1 MQSIKPS
8 IQSILANKAKL
19 LIAISIGAVAVL
31 SIPVILPH
39 LNHPSMIYHIV
50 LHIVSLVVAVF
61 LTAISAV
68 AYRRSGQYPG
78 IRYKELAR
86 QTDFANGVLTYNLN
100 ILEQFGYVNKFRHN
114 NITRYYPL
122 SIPSS
127 DLKIISHLRV
137 YSEKDIIL
145 FLLGHDFCT
154 FNEIVEHLRKAPS
167 TVSWHLK
174 RLCEDGILV
183 VRHGKYNLY
192 QINGKELVNQILH
205 KYKESF
211 TDRIVHNFS
220 NIVDEL

>member
-1 MQSIKPS
+1 MLNIGPTSDSNRLLEKSRGRLHHSYQLSDS
-8 IQSILANKAKL
+8 QHNILK
-19 LIAISIGAVAVL
+19 AISQ
-31 SIPVILPH
+31 H
-39 LNHPSMIYHIV
+39 
-50 LHIVSLVVAVF
+50 
-61 LTAISAV
+61 
-68 AYRRSGQYPG
+68 PG

-114 NITRYYPL
+114 NIARYYLL

-145 FLLGHDFCT
+145 FLLSHDFCT

-183 VRHGKYNLY
+183 VHHGKYNLY
-192 QINGKELVNQILH
+192 QINDKKLVDQILH
-205 KYKESF
+205 KYKESL
-211 TDRIVHNFS
+211 TDRIVNNFS

>member
-1 MQSIKPS
+1 MLNTGPTSDGNRLLEKFSGRLHHSYQLSDS
-8 IQSILANKAKL
+8 QRNILK
-19 LIAISIGAVAVL
+19 AIS
-31 SIPVILPH
+31 
-39 LNHPSMIYHIV
+39 
-50 LHIVSLVVAVF
+50 
-61 LTAISAV
+61 
-68 AYRRSGQYPG
+68 QCPG

-100 ILEQFGYVNKFRHN
+100 ILEQFGYVNRFRHN

-145 FLLGHDFCT
+145 FLLSHDFCT

-174 RLCEDGILV
+174 RLCEDGILIV
-183 VRHGKYNLY
+183 HHGKWY
-192 QINGKELVNQILH
+192 
-205 KYKESF
+205 F
-211 TDRIVHNFS
+211 TDKVVN
-220 NIVDEL
+220 NLVDIAD

>member
-1 MQSIKPS
+1 MLNTGPTSDSNRLLEKSSGRLHHSYQLSDS
-8 IQSILANKAKL
+8 QHNILK
-19 LIAISIGAVAVL
+19 AIS
-31 SIPVILPH
+31 
-39 LNHPSMIYHIV
+39 
-50 LHIVSLVVAVF
+50 
-61 LTAISAV
+61 
-68 AYRRSGQYPG
+68 QYPG

-86 QTDFANGVLTYNLN
+86 KTDFANGVLTYNLN
-100 ILEQFGYVNKFRHN
+100 ILEQFGYVNRFRHN

-122 SIPSS
+122 SIPGS

-145 FLLGHDFCT
+145 FLLGHDFCS

-183 VRHGKYNLY
+183 VHHGKYNLY

-205 KYKESF
+205 KYKETF

-220 NIVDEL
+220 NMVDEL

>member
-1 MQSIKPS
+1 MLNTGPTSDSNRLLEKSSGRLHHSYQLSDS
-8 IQSILANKAKL
+8 QRNILK
-19 LIAISIGAVAVL
+19 AIS
-31 SIPVILPH
+31 
-39 LNHPSMIYHIV
+39 
-50 LHIVSLVVAVF
+50 
-61 LTAISAV
+61 
-68 AYRRSGQYPG
+68 QYPG

-100 ILEQFGYVNKFRHN
+100 ILAQFGYVNKFRGN

-145 FLLGHDFCT
+145 FLLSHEFCT

-211 TDRIVHNFS
+211 TDRIVNNFS

>member
-1 MQSIKPS
+1 MLNTGPTSDSNRLLEKSRGRLHHSYQLSDS
-8 IQSILANKAKL
+8 QHNILK
-19 LIAISIGAVAVL
+19 AIS
-31 SIPVILPH
+31 
-39 LNHPSMIYHIV
+39 
-50 LHIVSLVVAVF
+50 
-61 LTAISAV
+61 
-68 AYRRSGQYPG
+68 QYPG

-86 QTDFANGVLTYNLN
+86 KTDFANGVLTYNLN
-100 ILEQFGYVNKFRHN
+100 ILEQFGYVNRFRHN

-122 SIPSS
+122 SIPGS

-145 FLLGHDFCT
+145 FLLSHDFCT
-154 FNEIVEHLRKAPS
+154 FNEIVEHLGKAPS

-192 QINGKELVNQILH
+192 QINGKELVNQLLH

-211 TDRIVHNFS
+211 TDRIVNNFS

>member
-1 MQSIKPS
+1 MLESTGSTLDSSGPLKSTGKHHHSYQLSDSQSN
-8 IQSILANKAKL
+8 ILK
-19 LIAISIGAVAVL
+19 AIS
-31 SIPVILPH
+31 
-39 LNHPSMIYHIV
+39 
-50 LHIVSLVVAVF
+50 
-61 LTAISAV
+61 
-68 AYRRSGQYPG
+68 QYPG

-86 QTDFANGVLTYNLN
+86 QTGFANGVLTYHLN

-145 FLLGHDFCT
+145 FLLSHDFCT

-183 VRHGKYNLY
+183 VHHGKYNLY

-211 TDRIVHNFS
+211 TDRIVNNFS

>member
-1 MQSIKPS
+1 MLNIGPTSDSNRLLEKSSGGQHHSYQLS
-8 IQSILANKAKL
+8 DSQRNILK
-19 LIAISIGAVAVL
+19 AIS
-31 SIPVILPH
+31 
-39 LNHPSMIYHIV
+39 
-50 LHIVSLVVAVF
+50 
-61 LTAISAV
+61 
-68 AYRRSGQYPG
+68 QYPG
-78 IRYKELAR
+78 IRYKELTR

-137 YSEKDIIL
+137 YAEKDIIL
-145 FLLGHDFCT
+145 FLLSHDFCT

-183 VRHGKYNLY
+183 VHHGKYNLY
-192 QINGKELVNQILH
+192 RINGKELVNQILH
-205 KYKESF
+205 KYKESL
-211 TDRIVHNFS
+211 TDRIVNNFS

>member
-1 MQSIKPS
+1 MLNTGPTSDSNRLLEKSRGRLHHSYQLSDS
-8 IQSILANKAKL
+8 QHNILK
-19 LIAISIGAVAVL
+19 AIS
-31 SIPVILPH
+31 
-39 LNHPSMIYHIV
+39 
-50 LHIVSLVVAVF
+50 
-61 LTAISAV
+61 
-68 AYRRSGQYPG
+68 QYPG

-86 QTDFANGVLTYNLN
+86 KTDFANGVLTYNLN
-100 ILEQFGYVNKFRHN
+100 ILEQFGYVNRFRHN

-122 SIPSS
+122 SIPGS

-145 FLLGHDFCT
+145 FLLSHDFCT
-154 FNEIVEHLRKAPS
+154 FNEIVEHLGKAPS

-183 VRHGKYNLY
+183 VHHGKYNLY

-205 KYKESF
+205 KYKETF

-220 NIVDEL
+220 NMVDEL